1 MRKNASSFAQETG
14 ETASYIKHGNGLI
27 KQWGTR
33 SGTDIYHAYPIS
45 FVSFG
50 IPLLQNYED
59 TGNDSET
66 LILRRFDIDGF
77 VYDAHKDR
85 AVTFIAIGI

>member
-1 MRKNASSFAQETG
+1 MILT
-14 ETASYIKHGNGLI
+14 NGLI

-50 IPLLQNYED
+50 IPLLQNYGD
-59 TGNDSET
+59 TDNTSET
-66 LILRRFDIDGF
+66 LILRRFDRGGF
-77 VYDAHKDR
+77 VFDSHKDR
-85 AVTFIAIGI
+85 PVTFIAIGF

>member
-1 MRKNASSFAQETG
+1 MAVMILR
-14 ETASYIKHGNGLI
+14 NGLI

-50 IPLLQNYED
+50 IPLLQNYGD
-59 TGNDSET
+59 TDNGSET
-66 LILRRFDIDGF
+66 LILRRFDRGGF